1 MLPPLF
7 ILPRWDKSQTQLAFL
22 SLFDVLVFNV
32 RLGIIKEPV
41 PTVVW

>member
-1 MLPPLF
+1 MYAPT
-7 ILPRWDKSQTQLAFL
+7 IIYTRAGKSSQTQLAFL

-41 PTVVW
+41 PTVV